1 MSVQSDN
8 EGISDKEVMAGLA
21 KGLDVLA
28 AMNRHSHSTLHLLN
42 AELGI
47 PKSSLS
53 RILRTLELKGMVR
66 RGPGIGCYSLTENVC
81 TLSAGFH
88 GEPKLLSCG
97 APVLDRLTAQLKW
110 PAAAAMPQV
119 DAMVV
124 RYSTIPRSPLALL
137 QSSINM
143 RLCPISRALGK
154 AYLAF
159 CDTASQREIVNL
171 VNRQRVA
178 SNLPAWRVERVL
190 RELGRVVERGY
201 ALRDP
206 DIRPV
211 SSTIAVP
218 VYEGD
223 RVLASIGITWITS
236 AFGTREAV
244 RQLLPPLLQASS
256 EISARLN
263 AL

>member
-1 MSVQSDN
+1 MTTTTDDSSKPGKD
-8 EGISDKEVMAGLA
+8 VMVGLA
-21 KGLDVLA
+21 KGLDVLV
-28 AMNRHSHSTLHLLN
+28 AMNRHSDSTLHLLH

-53 RILRTLELKGMVR
+53 RILRTLELKGLVR
-66 RGPGIGCYSLTENVC
+66 RGPGLGSYSLTERVC

-88 GEPKLLSCG
+88 GEPKLLSCS
-97 APVLDRLTAQLKW
+97 APVLDRLTAMVKW
-110 PAAAAMPQV
+110 PSAAAMPEV

-137 QSSINM
+137 HSSINM
-143 RLCPISRALGK
+143 RLCPVSRALGK

-159 CDTASQREIVNL
+159 CDPAVQREIVNL
-171 VNRQRVA
+171 VNAQRKKEGQTLW
-178 SNLPAWRVERVL
+178 SVERVMRDL
-190 RELGRVVERGY
+190 ERVVERGY

-206 DIRPV
+206 GVRPV

-218 VYEGD
+218 VYEND

-236 AFGTREAV
+236 ALSEREAV
-244 RQLLPPLLQASS
+244 KQLLPPLLQASS
-256 EISARLN
+256 EISMRLS
-263 AL
+263 AS